1 MVLLCAAAG
10 YSVCNAYGF
19 LIFPDEYTYWSYAA
33 ASGGDD
39 WSAVTSLG
47 LYFSYGYSLILF
59 PIYVLFRDAVAAYRV
74 GVGINF
80 ILLLI
85 SFLCLAKACERMR
98 GDQNL
103 QMTQSIPMI
112 FFAAVSVF
120 YPGHLFSAQM
130 TMTETMILMLYVAS
144 GMLLYRYLEENS
156 VKVLVPLL
164 LLLFYLYIVHM
175 RTVGILLSALLV
187 LLFHNLSGRGRRQH
201 IVWIIG
207 LMGLLF
213 LGSHFVKE
221 WAYANVFGGLNIAF
235 IKGNDYSGQIEKIQ
249 YIFTREGFY
258 DLFVHI
264 VGKVLYLGLASF
276 GLFYWGVYG
285 FLKRLLCGKASSMYA
300 DGEKTDAEAG
310 MVQREFS
317 AYILLT
323 AAAQIMIATIYL
335 LTMGEISDYTY
346 GRYSE
351 IILPFIMMEGLQEVW
366 KQRAKIVCVVS
377 GVITLV
383 HGVFVWLVVK
393 QVVNT
398 GVSVFSGYFMAGI
411 SYLYHA
417 DGFTPGTFYKETY
430 IAGTILMLAVMMLL
444 LWCGSK
450 KRRQWMLTVLL
461 VMQMVLAVRVDHIF
475 LQPFRRAAYRDYR
488 LAGQIEDLY
497 EEKDNPRVIYRNKA
511 YPPYIGILQFM
522 MRDITIEVTEEIMDV
537 KEDDIL
543 IFSFD
548 DAEQNRWEDEFTH
561 KEVCGHFAVLYNRD

>member
-1 MVLLCAAAG
+1 MIHSKERGQDRPILLVPLKMREKWETIIPVVLLCAAAG

-103 QMTQSIPMI
+103 RMTQRIPMI

-130 TMTETMILMLYVAS
+130 TMTETMILMLYIVS

-175 RTVGILLSALLV
+175 RTVGILLSAFLV

-201 IVWIIG
+201 IVWIMG

-300 DGEKTDAEAG
+300 DGEKTDAEVG
-310 MVQREFS
+310 MAQREFS

-430 IAGTILMLAVMMLL
+430 IAGTILMLAVMTLL

-450 KRRQWMLTVLL
+450 KRRQWMLTVFL

-475 LQPFRRAAYRDYR
+475 
-488 LAGQIEDLY
+488 
-497 EEKDNPRVIYRNKA
+497 
-511 YPPYIGILQFM
+511 
-522 MRDITIEVTEEIMDV
+522 
-537 KEDDIL
+537 
-543 IFSFD
+543 
-548 DAEQNRWEDEFTH
+548 
-561 KEVCGHFAVLYNRD
+561 